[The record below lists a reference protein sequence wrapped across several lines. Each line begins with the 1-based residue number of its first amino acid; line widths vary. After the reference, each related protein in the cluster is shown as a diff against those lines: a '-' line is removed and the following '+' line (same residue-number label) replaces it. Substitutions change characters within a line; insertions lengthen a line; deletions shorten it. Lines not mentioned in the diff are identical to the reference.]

1 MQVATIILAAGA
13 STRLG
18 GQPKQLLTH
27 NGTTLV
33 RQIAD
38 AALSLQAGP
47 VIAVLGANEDQIQP
61 ELIDLPIRIAL
72 NPNWLEGMSSS
83 LRAGLNTL
91 ADEPVDFF
99 LVVLTDQP
107 YVTADLLQQ
116 LIATQQ
122 KTGRGIVACRY
133 GEAGHLGVP
142 ALFDIRYG
150 SEFMSLSGDMG
161 ARKLIKQYAGD
172 CSEIPF
178 PLATIDLDTWQDV
191 EAWNKRQG
199 AGSQEHGLDP
209 GK

>member
-1 MQVATIILAAGA
+1 MPIATIILAAGA

-27 NGTTLV
+27 NGTTLI

-38 AALSLQAGP
+38 AALLLQAGP
-47 VIAVLGANEDQIQP
+47 VIVVLGANQEQIQP
-61 ELIDLPIRIAL
+61 ELTDLPVRIVL
-72 NPNWLEGMSSS
+72 NSNWPEGMASS
-83 LRAGLNTL
+83 LRVGLNTL
-91 ADEPVDFF
+91 ADESVESF

-116 LIATQQ
+116 LITTQQ
-122 KTGRGIVACRY
+122 QAGRGIVASRY

-150 SEFMSLSGDMG
+150 SEFMNLSGDMG

-172 CSEIPF
+172 CAEIPF
-178 PLATIDLDTWQDV
+178 PLAAIDLDTVQDV
-191 EAWNKRQG
+191 EAWR
-199 AGSQEHGLDP
+199 AGSSLQDTRSVE
-209 GK
+209 